1 MSSSFPPPV
10 SLRDSTSKLRLSLDA
25 LAATLPKPTV
35 CETAVHEAIKAS
47 EKAFA
52 ACKLIGFQRGVANG
66 PALELRN
73 CACGSTLARE
83 VK

>member
-25 LAATLPKPTV
+25 LAETLPPQTV
-35 CETAVHEAIKAS
+35 CEQAVHEAIKAS
-47 EKAFA
+47 ERAFA
-52 ACKLIGFQRGVANG
+52 ACRFIGYQRSPTGG
-66 PALELRN
+66 ALELRN
-73 CACGSTLARE
+73 CECGSTLAKV